1 MPCHFYFCPEPPDSF
16 LLPYCEAKEHNRL
29 RGYRTTLL
37 EADSKAQMR
46 YMTYTDCGTLL
57 HLLSGWSP
65 CECLENPW
73 TQGNSC
79 ADPSHDATL

>member
-29 RGYRTTLL
+29 RGNRTTLL

-46 YMTYTDCGTLL
+46 SVCSLVGAHVNVWKTRGPREIPVQILL
-57 HLLSGWSP
+57 MMRHYRQVEG
-65 CECLENPW
+65 
-73 TQGNSC
+73 Q
-79 ADPSHDATL
+79 